1 MNINIEKE
9 KVSVKFLKIGMYVC
23 KLDRSWLDTPFPFQG
38 FYIRSNSE
46 IKDLQAFCKYVYIDV
61 IKGKTLN
68 SESKLSKPSP
78 LLRKKQKTNK
88 YVGRSTPLVVRHDFY
103 STEHTAIKSEFSGA
117 HNLMMDMTAAVEE
130 TSFNLRVGKGL
141 DIKKTRK
148 IASQVVNSVIR
159 NPNTLVWLTQLKQQ
173 GRYVYGHSLKSAI
186 LAAVFGRHLG
196 LGEESLEIL
205 VTGVLLSDIGK
216 TKICRKLLNKETPYT
231 EEETKTVRGHV
242 ELGVE
247 LLAKDKNVDHNILTI
262 AETHHERFDGSGYP
276 YGLVG
281 NEIPSFGQ
289 IAGIVDTYDAMTSK
303 RPYAKLYT
311 ASQAMEW
318 LYKQRN
324 KLFSAKLVDEFIQ
337 AIGLYPSGSAVQLSD
352 GSIGLVVSH
361 NKQKRLKPEVLLVR
375 DCQGE
380 TLEKPKFLDLSKK
393 ALFSKKD
400 RPCVTGALDNNELD
414 IDPDQLIAGFN
425 TKPSLKKMLFA

>member
-1 MNINIEKE
+1 MNIEKE

-38 FYIRSNSE
+38 FYIRSHNE
-46 IKDLQAFCKYVYIDV
+46 IKDLQAFCKHVYIDV
-61 IKGKTLN
+61 VKGKTLN

-78 LLRKKQKTNK
+78 LLRKNSKARK
-88 YVGRSTPLVVRHDFY
+88 YIGRSTPLVVKHDY
-103 STEHTAIKSEFSGA
+103 YTAEHKPIKSEFSNA
-117 HNLMMDMTAAVEE
+117 HNLMLDMTAAVEE

-141 DIKKTRK
+141 DLKKTKK
-148 IASQVVNSVIR
+148 IASQVVQSVLR

-173 GRYVYGHSLKSAI
+173 GRYIYGHSLKSAI
-186 LAAVFGRHLG
+186 FAAVFGRHLG
-196 LGEESLEIL
+196 LQEDKLEVL

-216 TKICRKLLNKETPYT
+216 TKICRKLLNKAEPYT
-231 EEETKTVRGHV
+231 DEEIKTVRGHV

-247 LLAKDKNVDHNILTI
+247 LLAKDKHIDHNILTI
-262 AETHHERFDGSGYP
+262 VETHHERFDGSGYP

-281 NEIPSFGQ
+281 NEIPAFGQ

-303 RPYAKLYT
+303 RPFGKLHT
-311 ASQAMEW
+311 PSQAMEA

-352 GSIGLVVSH
+352 GSVGLVLSH
-361 NKQKRLKPEVLLVR
+361 NKQKRLKPEVLVVK
-375 DCQGE
+375 DEHGK
-380 TLEKPKFLDLSKK
+380 TLEKPKFVDLSKK
-393 ALFSKKD
+393 TMFSKKEK
-400 RPCVTGALDNNELD
+400 PCVTGALSNKD
-414 IDPDQLIAGFN
+414 IDFDPDQMIAGFN
-425 TKPSLKKMLFA
+425 SRPNFKKMLFA